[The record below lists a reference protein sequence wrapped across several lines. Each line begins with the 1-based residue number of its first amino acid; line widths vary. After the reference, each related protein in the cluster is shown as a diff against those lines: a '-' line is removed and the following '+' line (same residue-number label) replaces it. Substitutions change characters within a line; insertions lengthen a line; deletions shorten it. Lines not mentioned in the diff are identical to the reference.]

1 MQASTEDFQSEVEEK
16 EREKEREEFHRIRK
30 ENMEGV
36 DEIMRNRVKRQARI
50 VRVRR
55 LNDHNFQELN

>member
-55 LNDHNFQELN
+55 LKDHQS

>member
-1 MQASTEDFQSEVEEK
+1 
-16 EREKEREEFHRIRK
+16 
-30 ENMEGV
+30 MEGV

-55 LNDHNFQELN
+55 LKDHNISGAQLRAHHISSLKGGSGALER

>member
-1 MQASTEDFQSEVEEK
+1 
-16 EREKEREEFHRIRK
+16 
-30 ENMEGV
+30 MEWV

-55 LNDHNFQELN
+55 LKDHQS